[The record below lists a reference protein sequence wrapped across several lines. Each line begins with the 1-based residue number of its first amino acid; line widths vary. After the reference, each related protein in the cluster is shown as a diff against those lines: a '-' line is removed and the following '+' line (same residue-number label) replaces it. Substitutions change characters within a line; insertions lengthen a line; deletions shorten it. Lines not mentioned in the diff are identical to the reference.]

1 MLYLTLRQL
10 EYVVAIARAGSLTE
24 AAQTLNVSQPALS
37 VAITQVEQRQG
48 QKIFIRR
55 KGTPITLTSFGR
67 AFVVDAEILLADA
80 ARLEDPKILAARGLR
95 SITLGCFDDLA
106 PTYLAPI
113 LLHLRTV
120 FSAVE
125 IIPRVTGFEDLAAGM
140 KNGQIDISITY
151 DLGLDASFDKQ
162 LLSMISPHAFF
173 HPRDPLSKCTNL
185 TLHDLADRPLILSE
199 QGLSIRHMIN
209 LFRAQGLLPRV
220 VHRAASLEVMRS
232 LAANNEGV
240 GISYTIPPTD
250 VSYDG
255 KPLHTVPI
263 ITPEAREPI
272 VLVRSALNPPT
283 LPIPDIIDSIRD
295 IIKKKPDS

>member
-10 EYVVAIARAGSLTE
+10 EYVVAIAKAGSLTE
-24 AAQTLNVSQPALS
+24 AAQILNVSQPALS

-67 AFVVDAEILLADA
+67 AFIGDAETLLIDA
-80 ARLEDPKILAARGLR
+80 ARLEDPKVLATRGLH

-113 LLHLRTV
+113 LLHLRTA
-120 FSAVE
+120 FPAVE
-125 IIPRVTGFEDLAAGM
+125 ITPHVTGFEELALGM
-140 KNGQIDISITY
+140 QNGQIDITITY

-162 LLSMISPHAFF
+162 LLKTISPHAFF
-173 HPRDPLSKCTNL
+173 HSRDPLSKRTDL
-185 TLHDLADRPLILSE
+185 TLQDLADRPLILSE
-199 QGLSIRHMIN
+199 QGLSIRHMIS

-232 LAANNEGV
+232 LAANNEGI
-240 GISYTIPPTD
+240 GISYTIPPTEI
-250 VSYDG
+250 SYDG
-255 KPLHTVPI
+255 KPLRTVPI
-263 ITPEAREPI
+263 INPEAREPI

-283 LPIPDIIDSIRD
+283 MPIPDIIDNIQENLST
-295 IIKKKPDS
+295 

>member
-10 EYVVAIARAGSLTE
+10 EYVVAIARAESLTV

-67 AFVVDAEILLADA
+67 AFVVDAETLLADA
-80 ARLEDPKILAARGLR
+80 ERLENPKTLANRGLHH
-95 SITLGCFDDLA
+95 ITLGCFDDLA
-106 PTYLAPI
+106 PTYLAPT
-113 LLHLRTV
+113 LLHLRTKFPSV
-120 FSAVE
+120 D
-125 IIPRVTGFEDLAAGM
+125 VTPKVSGFEDLAMGM
-140 KNGQIDISITY
+140 QNGQIDISITY
-151 DLGLDASFDKQ
+151 DLGLDASFGKH
-162 LLSMISPHAFF
+162 LLGTVSPHAFL
-173 HPRDPLSKCTNL
+173 HPSDLLSERNGI
-185 TLHDLADRPLILSE
+185 TLKDLSDRPLILSE

-209 LFRAQGLLPRV
+209 LFRAQGALPQV

-255 KPLHTVPI
+255 KPLRTVSI
-263 ITPEAREPI
+263 NNPEAREPI
-272 VLVRSALNPPT
+272 VLVRSNLNPPT
-283 LPIPDIIDSIRD
+283 LPIPDIIDSIQQN
-295 IIKKKPDS
+295 ISGL